1 MSLEIRLV
9 QVIGWNLE
17 VLKILA
23 NLVNV
28 TGLKNWKSSEGSV
41 LEEQQDITEY
51 KFCSWDVQVLLTG
64 KVQNFSCKGKFF
76 IALHCTTEQQSVRV
90 KTNSQV

>member
-1 MSLEIRLV
+1 M
-9 QVIGWNLE
+9 
-17 VLKILA
+17 LKILA

-51 KFCSWDVQVLLTG
+51 KVCSWDVQVLLKG
-64 KVQNFSCKGKFF
+64 KVQNFSCKGKF
-76 IALHCTTEQQSVRV
+76 IACMAPQNKLYV
-90 KTNSQV
+90 